1 MVWGA
6 TPAKTTIMIN
16 HMTHPL
22 HHPDPIPAVLEEI
35 IEFKRDQVAAE
46 QAATPIGVLHAQ
58 AFDVPPPRDFFA
70 AVTEHRVVKDGH
82 PAMAVIAEIKRRS
95 PSAGLI
101 RPEYESDDFD
111 PSVIAQGYSNAG
123 ASAISCLTDQKFF
136 GGDPDF
142 IAQIKQSVDLPVLR
156 KDFIIDPYQ
165 ITQARAIQADAVL
178 LIAECLT
185 NAQIAAFIEQIDEL
199 DMTTLLEIH
208 SQANLER
215 VLPILESSPD
225 KRVLLG
231 INNRDLS
238 TMTTD
243 LNHSIKLKP
252 LVPPNIH
259 LVTESGI
266 KTHQDLQTLSAAGL
280 HIALIG
286 EHLMR
291 TANPGQA
298 LAELLGNEPV

>member
-1 MVWGA
+1 M
-6 TPAKTTIMIN
+6 TN

-22 HHPDPIPAVLEEI
+22 HNPDRIPAVLEEI
-35 IEFKRDQVAAE
+35 IEFKREQVAAE
-46 QAATPIGVLHAQ
+46 QAAEPIGVLHAQ
-58 AFDVPPPRDFFA
+58 ALDTPPPRDFFA
-70 AVTEHRVVKDGH
+70 AVTEHRVMKAGH
-82 PAMAVIAEIKRRS
+82 PDIAVIAEIKRRS

-111 PSVIAQGYSNAG
+111 PSVIAQAYSNAG

-136 GGDPDF
+136 GGNPDY
-142 IAQIKQSVDLPVLR
+142 IAKIKQTIDLPVLR

-165 ITQARAIQADAVL
+165 IIQARAIQADAVL

-185 NAQIAAFIEQIDEL
+185 NAQIAAFIEQITEL
-199 DMTTLLEIH
+199 EMTTLLEVH
-208 SQANLER
+208 SKANLDR
-215 VLPILESSPD
+215 VLPILESAPD
-225 KRVLLG
+225 KRILLG

-243 LNHSIKLKP
+243 LNNSIKLKP
-252 LVPPNIH
+252 SVPKDIH

-266 KTHQDLQTLSAAGL
+266 KTSQDLRTLSDAGL
-280 HIALIG
+280 KIALIG

-291 TANPGQA
+291 TPNPGAA
-298 LAELLGNEPV
+298 LAQMLSSEQTSPPAAQ